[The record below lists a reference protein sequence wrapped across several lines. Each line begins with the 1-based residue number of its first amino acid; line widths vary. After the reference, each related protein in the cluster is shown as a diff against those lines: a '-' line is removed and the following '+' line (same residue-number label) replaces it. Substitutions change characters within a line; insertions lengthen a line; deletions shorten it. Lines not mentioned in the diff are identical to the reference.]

1 VKDLDSIEKYKTIL
15 SLREELKNCKNDAK
29 AIELQAKLVEVLL
42 DAVQDDKFK
51 EFLAVQSLLKKG
63 P

>member
-1 VKDLDSIEKYKTIL
+1 MNNTESMEKYKTL
-15 SLREELKNCKNDAK
+15 VSLREQLKNCKDDAK
-29 AIELQAKLVEVLL
+29 AIELQAKLVEILL